1 MLNYPEQI
9 NCPEPDH
16 SFVILVKQRTAIINQ
31 SPEIKIVNT
40 STQEYMVLVR
50 GGAWIDN
57 AAPEELQKIL
67 DKFQA
72 WHETLSAT
80 GKIKAG
86 QPLVREGKIL
96 SQKNG
101 QIVDGPCTES
111 EGSHRRMLP
120 IDCEQPRG
128 SSRRCPKSPPVWNT
142 EIRCEDAASGGG
154 VCDDRQR
161 AKQFLSG
168 RRTRTRRRLGV
179 AKDRQKG

>member
-1 MLNYPEQI
+1 M
-9 NCPEPDH
+9 
-16 SFVILVKQRTAIINQ
+16 AIINQ

-57 AAPEELQKIL
+57 ATPEELQKIL

-72 WHETLSAT
+72 WHERVSGT

-101 QIVDGPCTES
+101 QIVDGPFTES
-111 EGSHRRMLP
+111 KEAIGGYCLLTA
-120 IDCEQPRG
+120 
-128 SSRRCPKSPPVWNT
+128 SSLEEAVAVVKEFPGLEHGDTIEVRPVAEECPMT
-142 EIRCEDAASGGG
+142 A
-154 VCDDRQR
+154 R
-161 AKQFLSG
+161 AKQILSE
-168 RRTRTRRRLGV
+168 RELVPAGV
-179 AKDRQKG
+179 